1 MELGRVGVW
10 TGALAKVAAQE
21 CRAAVEAIED
31 LGFGALWYPE
41 SVGSKESFSQ
51 AGLLLSASENLV
63 VASGI
68 ASIWARDAMAM
79 QTGALTLAEAYPGRF
94 VLGIGTS
101 TDVSVP
107 MRGHVYERPFSTLK
121 SYVAEMDAVDYMGP
135 LPDPPLR
142 RVIGSIGPKS
152 LAFAAEKS
160 WGAHTYFVPPEHTSF
175 AREIMGPEAFLA
187 VEQAVVVD
195 PDPTSARTVARDHM
209 DFYLQRA
216 AYRSLLINLGWS
228 EDELDN
234 GGSDR
239 LVDAVVAWG
248 DIDQVAARVEKQF
261 RSGADHVC
269 LQPLTNSPTEIGL
282 DQLSQL
288 AAALI

>member
-10 TGALAKVAAQE
+10 TGALARVSADE

-31 LGFGALWYPE
+31 FGFGALWYPE

-51 AGLLLSASENLV
+51 AGLLLSASKKLV

-107 MRGHVYERPFSTLK
+107 LRGHIYERPFSTLK
-121 SYVAEMDAVDYMGP
+121 SYVAAMDEVDYRGP
-135 LPDPPLR
+135 VPNPPLR

-152 LAFAAEKS
+152 LAFAAEQS
-160 WGAHTYFVPPEHTSF
+160 WGAHTYFVPPEHTTF
-175 AREIMGPEAFLA
+175 AREVMGPEAFLA

-195 PDPTSARTVARDHM
+195 PDPTSARAVARDHM

-216 AYRSLLINLGWS
+216 AYRSMLNELGWS

-239 LVDAVVAWG
+239 LVDAVVGWG
-248 DIDQVAARVEKQF
+248 DIEQIAARVEKQF
-261 RSGADHVC
+261 RAGADHVC
-269 LQPLTNSPTEIGL
+269 VQPLTKSATEIGL

-288 AAALI
+288 AAVLI